1 MARTILTLLAVTF
14 MFGIPMVFAD
24 GHTEPA
30 AEEHT
35 GPAFIKVGQSYRIET
50 AGRMGIYTGKI
61 LKHEGGSWYLW
72 EFQQSKIVED
82 EEGEKGIFGS
92 GRRKIYYTSS
102 MWVNINN
109 VTFIKLID
117 DFRSEEYLEQL
128 EAAAG
133 AEE

>member
-24 GHTEPA
+24 GHTERA

-61 LKHEGGSWYLW
+61 LKHEGGPWYLW
-72 EFQQSKIVED
+72 E
-82 EEGEKGIFGS
+82 
-92 GRRKIYYTSS
+92 R
-102 MWVNINN
+102 
-109 VTFIKLID
+109 
-117 DFRSEEYLEQL
+117 
-128 EAAAG
+128 A
-133 AEE
+133 